1 MKENPMS
8 KVTGGIYIPH
18 LKHCVVTPVLD
29 YLELGGKR
37 AINMVTGT
45 FLAEGY
51 AGGYTYLK
59 QLGNGPA
66 LGPEQMEPA
75 TYSDIWKNFLSAPKR
90 SALAARLRN
99 IAGSFSTDGNGIPKP
114 EVLTGNLFYAAAMCR
129 VFYLR
134 IPEALPF
141 ANDATVMANYHK
153 RYYNTL
159 TGKAVAADNIARF
172 QQAIG
177 A

>member
-1 MKENPMS
+1 MS

-75 TYSDIWKNFLSAPKR
+75 TYSDIWKNFLSSTKR
-90 SALAARLRN
+90 AALAARLRN

-134 IPEALPF
+134 IPEALPL
-141 ANDATVMANYHK
+141 ANDATVMATYHK
-153 RYYNTL
+153 RYYQFTPNYL
-159 TGKAVAADNIARF
+159 
-172 QQAIG
+172 
-177 A
+177 